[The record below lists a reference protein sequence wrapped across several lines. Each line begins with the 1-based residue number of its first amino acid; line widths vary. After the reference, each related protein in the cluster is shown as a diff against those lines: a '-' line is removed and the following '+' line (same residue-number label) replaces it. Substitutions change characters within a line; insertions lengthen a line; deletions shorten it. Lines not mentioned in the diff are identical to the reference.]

1 MICEI
6 ALCNYAVS
14 TMYPKWFSWQVSSS
28 GTCVKAD
35 DSSDSDDDSSDEE
48 NEEHNPP
55 VHSTQGVKRAASAHL
70 PRDTKTLKQN
80 NE

>member
-1 MICEI
+1 MQCQ
-6 ALCNYAVS
+6 LCI
-14 TMYPKWFSWQVSSS
+14 QVSSS
-28 GTCVKAD
+28 GTHVND
-35 DSSDSDDDSSDEE
+35 DSSDSDDVSSDEE

-55 VHSTQGVKRAASAHL
+55 VQSTQGVKRAASAHL